1 MNRMYTSWVLAGL
14 VIAAPV
20 AALAQQE
27 SIQGILHATINNE
40 GVGAAVSQYKTLKE
54 KESGEYSFA
63 ETELNALGYR
73 LVQED
78 NLAAATAMFEL
89 NVEAY
94 PNSPNCYDS
103 LGEAY
108 LRHGHYEK
116 AAEMYEKSLSLL
128 ETADPATP
136 DQLRQQLENNAN
148 AKLGYLSSPSEFKAA
163 TEDVDFLANNRQ
175 FPYGR
180 LHPDATAETA
190 HWGRLAGEW
199 DCTLDALVGG
209 RWFNGA
215 TKATWI
221 WKYVLDGFAV
231 QDLWFVKWINL
242 APALAHVNRDVS
254 GTNLRMYLPAE
265 KRWEA
270 VWFTNGANTTSR
282 FDAISTEDEIVM
294 TGTNAQANPVR
305 ITFFA
310 MTENTFEWKS
320 ESSEDGGETWKE
332 TSRIH
337 GRRIH

>member
-1 MNRMYTSWVLAGL
+1 MTRMYVRWMLMGL
-14 VIAAPV
+14 VMTAPV
-20 AALAQQE
+20 AAFAEQK
-27 SIQGILHATINNE
+27 SIQEVLHATIDNN
-40 GVGAAVSQYKTLKE
+40 GVAAAVSQYKTLKE
-54 KESGEYSFA
+54 NEPDAYSFV

-73 LVQED
+73 LVREGK
-78 NLAAATAMFEL
+78 LAAATAMFEL
-89 NVEAY
+89 NAEAY

-108 LRHGHYEK
+108 LRAGHYDE
-116 AAEMYEKSLSLL
+116 ATEMYEKSLGLL
-128 ETADPATP
+128 ATADLGE
-136 DQLRQQLENNAN
+136 QLEQQMENNAR
-148 AKLGYLSSPSEFKAA
+148 AKLSYLSAPDALKDSTAF
-163 TEDVDFLANNRQ
+163 VDFLANNETY
-175 FPYGR
+175 PYGR
-180 LHPDATAETA
+180 LHPDAPAETE

-282 FDAISTEDEIVM
+282 FDAISSEDEIVM
-294 TGTNAQANPVR
+294 TGTNAQGNPVR
-305 ITFFA
+305 ITFFD
-310 MTENTFEWKS
+310 MTEDAFEWKS
-320 ESSEDGGETWKE
+320 ETSQDGGETWRE
-332 TSRIH
+332 VSRIH
-337 GRRIH
+337 GRRVE

>member
-1 MNRMYTSWVLAGL
+1 MYTSWVLAGL

-136 DQLRQQLENNAN
+136 DQLRA
-148 AKLGYLSSPSEFKAA
+148 PSIS
-163 TEDVDFLANNRQ
+163 
-175 FPYGR
+175 
-180 LHPDATAETA
+180 
-190 HWGRLAGEW
+190 
-199 DCTLDALVGG
+199 GG
-209 RWFNGA
+209 RFQGFSA
-215 TKATWI
+215 EGFVHDYAGDREGSLEDIPLTRTVSHC
-221 WKYVLDGFAV
+221 VL
-231 QDLWFVKWINL
+231 
-242 APALAHVNRDVS
+242 P
-254 GTNLRMYLPAE
+254 Y
-265 KRWEA
+265 
-270 VWFTNGANTTSR
+270 
-282 FDAISTEDEIVM
+282 
-294 TGTNAQANPVR
+294 
-305 ITFFA
+305 
-310 MTENTFEWKS
+310 
-320 ESSEDGGETWKE
+320 
-332 TSRIH
+332 
-337 GRRIH
+337 